1 MLMREGGRLA
11 ANEGQHMADGR
22 YILQRP
28 PIPGA
33 MWLIRRAAP
42 KARLADHRA
51 PCGV

>member
-22 YILQRP
+22 YILSKAAYTGCDVVDSKGCPKSP
-28 PIPGA
+28 PG
-33 MWLIRRAAP
+33 
-42 KARLADHRA
+42 DHRA